1 MRRLVPPGRRRGAL
15 AVLAALVV
23 LAGLVELASGSVAI
37 GPGQALAI
45 VAAQFGISTPWSFEP
60 TQAAVLLA
68 IRGPRMVTAIVVGA
82 GLAVAGAA
90 MQGLFRNPLAD
101 PGLLGVTSG
110 AAVGVAAALLGVVP
124 GLQLLSAGA
133 AAPLAQATLPLAAF
147 VGGVLA
153 TALVVRL
160 AQVRGRSSV
169 AGMLLAGI
177 AVNAL
182 AGAGLGLAGYL
193 ADDAQLRNLSL
204 WLLGSLGATTWT
216 SLAIATPIIG
226 GAVVLLMRRAD
237 ELNVL
242 QLGEA
247 EALQLGVAVDRLQRR
262 IVALVALAVGAAVA
276 FTGAIGFVGLV
287 VPHVARVLFGPD
299 HRLVLPAVLL
309 LGPALLLL
317 ADALARTIAA
327 PAELPIGIV
336 TALIGAPIFLGL
348 LARQRARELA

>member
-1 MRRLVPPGRRRGAL
+1 MARLVPPARRRAAL
-15 AVLAALVV
+15 VGLAALLVLAAMI
-23 LAGLVELASGSVAI
+23 ELNTGSVAI

-45 VAAQFGISTPWSFEP
+45 VAHELGLATPWSFDT
-60 TQAAVLLA
+60 TQAAVLLT
-68 IRGPRMVTAIVVGA
+68 IRGPRMVTAVVIGA

-101 PGLLGVTSG
+101 PGLLGVSSG
-110 AAVGVAAALLGVVP
+110 AAVGVAAALLGLVP
-124 GLQLLSAGA
+124 GLHLLSAGA

-160 AQVRGRSSV
+160 ARIRGRTTV

-216 SLAIATPIIG
+216 SLAIATPLL
-226 GAVVLLMRRAD
+226 AFTVLLLLRRAD

-247 EALQLGVAVDRLQRR
+247 EAAQLGVPIESLQRR
-262 IVALVALAVGAAVA
+262 LVALVALAVGTAVA

-287 VPHVARVLFGPD
+287 VPHLGRLLFGPD
-299 HRLVLPAVLL
+299 HRLLLPAAAL
-309 LGPALLLL
+309 LGPSLLLL

-348 LARQRARELA
+348 LARHRAQELA

>member
-1 MRRLVPPGRRRGAL
+1 MARLVSPARRRTAL
-15 AVLAALVV
+15 ALLAALLM
-23 LAGLVELASGSVAI
+23 LAAVVELASGSVAI

-45 VAAQFGISTPWSFEP
+45 VAAELGVSAPWSFDP
-60 TQAAVLLA
+60 TQSAVLLV
-68 IRGPRMVTAIVVGA
+68 IRGPRMVTAVVVGA

-101 PGLLGVTSG
+101 PGLLGVSSG
-110 AAVGVAAALLGVVP
+110 AAVGVAAALLGLVP

-133 AAPLAQATLPLAAF
+133 AAPLAQAALPLAAF
-147 VGGVLA
+147 VGGVVA
-153 TALVVRL
+153 TTLVVRL
-160 AQVRGRSSV
+160 ARVGGRTTV

-216 SLAIATPIIG
+216 SLAIATPTIAV
-226 GAVVLLMRRAD
+226 AVVLLLRRAD

-242 QLGEA
+242 QLGET
-247 EALQLGVAVDRLQRR
+247 EALQLGVPVEALQRR
-262 IVALVALAVGAAVA
+262 IVALVALAVGTAVA

-287 VPHVARVLFGPD
+287 VPHLGRLLFGPD
-299 HRLVLPAVLL
+299 HRLLLPAAVLL
-309 LGPALLLL
+309 GPSLLLL

-348 LARQRARELA
+348 LARRRAQELA

>member
-1 MRRLVPPGRRRGAL
+1 MARLVPPSRRHAAFVLLAAL
-15 AVLAALVV
+15 LVLAA
-23 LAGLVELASGSVAI
+23 LVELASGSVAI

-45 VAAQFGISTPWSFEP
+45 VAAEFGISAPWPFES
-60 TQAAVLLA
+60 TQSAVLLA

-82 GLAVAGAA
+82 GLAAAGAA

-101 PGLLGVTSG
+101 PGLLGVSSG
-110 AAVGVAAALLGVVP
+110 AAVGVAAALLGLLP

-133 AAPLAQATLPLAAF
+133 AAPLAQVTLPLAAF
-147 VGGVLA
+147 IGGVMA
-153 TALVVRL
+153 TAVVVRL
-160 AQVRGRSSV
+160 ARIRGRTTV

-216 SLAIATPIIG
+216 SLAIATPAMVL
-226 GAVVLLMRRAD
+226 AVVLLMRCAD
-237 ELNVL
+237 ALNVL

-247 EALQLGVAVDRLQRR
+247 EALQLGVPVEALQRR
-262 IVALVALAVGAAVA
+262 IVALVALAVGTAVA

-287 VPHVARVLFGPD
+287 VPHLGRLLFGPD
-299 HRLVLPAVLL
+299 HRLLLPVAVLL
-309 LGPALLLL
+309 GPTLLLL

-327 PAELPIGIV
+327 PAELPIGII
-336 TALIGAPIFLGL
+336 TALLGAPIFLGL
-348 LARQRARELA
+348 LARHRAQEFG

>member
-1 MRRLVPPGRRRGAL
+1 MARLVPPARRRLAFTLL
-15 AVLAALVV
+15 AVLVGVAAI
-23 LAGLVELASGSVAI
+23 VELASGSVAI

-45 VAAQFGISTPWSFEP
+45 VAAQFGVSTPWSFEP

-82 GLAVAGAA
+82 GLAIAGAA

-101 PGLLGVTSG
+101 PGLLGVSSG
-110 AAVGVAAALLGVVP
+110 AAVGVAAALLGLVP

-133 AAPLAQATLPLAAF
+133 AAPLAQAALPLAAF
-147 VGGVLA
+147 VGGVAA

-160 AQVRGRSSV
+160 ARVRGHTTV
-169 AGMLLAGI
+169 TGMLLAGI

-216 SLAIATPIIG
+216 SLVIAGPIVG
-226 GAVVLLMRRAD
+226 LAAGLLLRRAD

-242 QLGEA
+242 QLGEG
-247 EALQLGVAVDRLQRR
+247 EALQLGVAVERLQRR
-262 IVALVALAVGAAVA
+262 IVALVALTVGTAVA

-287 VPHVARVLFGPD
+287 VPHVARLLFGPD
-299 HRLVLPAVLL
+299 HRLLLPAALV
-309 LGPALLLL
+309 LGPVLLLL
-317 ADALARTIAA
+317 ADAVARTIAA

-336 TALIGAPIFLGL
+336 TALLGAPIFLGL
-348 LARQRARELA
+348 LARHRARELA

>member
-1 MRRLVPPGRRRGAL
+1 MARLVSPARRRLVFVLLAL
-15 AVLAALVV
+15 LVGVAA
-23 LAGLVELASGSVAI
+23 LVELASGSVAI

-45 VAAQFGISTPWSFEP
+45 VAAQLGVDTPWSFEP

-101 PGLLGVTSG
+101 PGLLGVSSG
-110 AAVGVAAALLGVVP
+110 AAVGVAAALLGLVP

-133 AAPLAQATLPLAAF
+133 AAPLAQAALPLAAF
-147 VGGVLA
+147 LGGVAA

-160 AQVRGRSSV
+160 ARVRGHTTV

-216 SLAIATPIIG
+216 SLAIAGPIVG
-226 GAVVLLMRRAD
+226 VAAVLLLRRAD

-247 EALQLGVAVDRLQRR
+247 EASQLGVAVEGLQRR
-262 IVALVALAVGAAVA
+262 IVALVALAVGTAVA

-287 VPHVARVLFGPD
+287 VPHLARLLFGPD
-299 HRLVLPAVLL
+299 HRWLLPAALVL
-309 LGPALLLL
+309 GPVLLLL
-317 ADALARTIAA
+317 ADAVARTIAA

-336 TALIGAPIFLGL
+336 TALLGAPIFLGL
-348 LARQRARELA
+348 LARHRARELA

>member
-1 MRRLVPPGRRRGAL
+1 MPRLVPPRRPVVLGTLVALLAL
-15 AVLAALVV
+15 AAT
-23 LAGLVELASGSVAI
+23 VELATGSVAI

-45 VAAQFGISTPWSFEP
+45 VADRLGLALPWAFDP
-60 TQAAVLLA
+60 TQAAVLLT
-68 IRGPRMVTAIVVGA
+68 IRGPRLVTAIVVGA
-82 GLAVAGAA
+82 GLAASGAA

-110 AAVGVAAALLGVVP
+110 AALGVAAALLGLVP
-124 GLQLLSAGA
+124 GLHLLSAGA

-147 VGGVLA
+147 LGGVAA

-160 AQVRGRSSV
+160 ARVRGRTTV
-169 AGMLLAGI
+169 GGMLLAGI

-182 AGAGLGLAGYL
+182 AGAAVGFAGYL

-216 SLAIATPIIG
+216 SLAIAAPLLVL
-226 GAVVLLMRRAD
+226 AVLGLLRCAS

-242 QLGEA
+242 ALGEA
-247 EALQLGVAVDRLQRR
+247 EALHLGVPLAALQRR
-262 IVALVALAVGAAVA
+262 VVALVALAVGTAVA

-287 VPHVARVLFGPD
+287 VPHLCRLALGPD
-299 HRLVLPAVLL
+299 LRLVVPAAAL
-309 LGPALLLL
+309 LGPCLLLL
-317 ADALARTIAA
+317 ADAFARTVAA

-336 TALIGAPIFLGL
+336 TALLGAPVFLGL
-348 LARQRARELA
+348 LARQRAREAP